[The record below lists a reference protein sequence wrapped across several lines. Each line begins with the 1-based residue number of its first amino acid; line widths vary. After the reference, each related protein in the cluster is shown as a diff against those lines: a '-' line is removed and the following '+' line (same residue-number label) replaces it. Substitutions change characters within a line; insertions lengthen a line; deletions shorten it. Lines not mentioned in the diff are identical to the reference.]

1 MRRMDLSTKSRVLMV
16 VNVPKK
22 LIKWWSTFNYLE
34 THEVKK
40 VLGNLVALMDL
51 TPRPDLIEAA
61 LTFWDPNNL
70 VFRFESCELTPTLA
84 EVSRFFWLTYM
95 VQQMILAR
103 NHTRKKFLRLC
114 GLKHN
119 KHLGC
124 LKQSSISLDYFF
136 ARFGSLEGFDFFWD
150 EFCTTKKI

>member
-1 MRRMDLSTKSRVLMV
+1 MV
-16 VNVPKK
+16 VKVPKK
-22 LIKWWSTFNYLE
+22 LIKWWGTFNYSE
-34 THEVKK
+34 NHEVRK

-51 TPRPDLIEAA
+51 TPRPDLKEAA

-70 VFRFESCELTPTLA
+70 VFRFGNCELTPNLT
-84 EVSRFFWLTYM
+84 EVSRLFWLTYM
-95 VQQMILAR
+95 GQQMILAR

-114 GLKHN
+114 GLKYN

-124 LKQSSISLDYFF
+124 LKQFWISLDYLF
-136 ARFGSLEGFDFFWD
+136 ARFRSLEGFDYFWD